1 MIAATRL
8 AKALLC
14 LLVQGLISLTRMSL
28 SFLRLFYQ
36 SVYLAL
42 GQIWANKTRSILTT
56 IGIVIGVASVT
67 AVIAALTGL
76 KAKILTQVETFGTNT
91 IFISAQRPDKGPM
104 RHVSWSV
111 IRFYP
116 EQFDDMLKHC
126 PSVAKFSRIA
136 WGGERTARYGE
147 NSAENVQIRGI
158 EPAYHEIESRP
169 VVLGRTFSVIDD
181 MQVRHVCLIDPKLQ
195 KDLHLDRDCI
205 GQTIRLGSHLF
216 VIVGIIE
223 RQPQMNFGQGNEDY
237 YEVFIPFRTTFK
249 FEQTPW
255 IWAFASSK
263 SAEVLD
269 EAEAEIRFF
278 LRRTRNVRPTEPDT
292 FRVESLQSAL
302 KTFNKIA
309 LVVTMA
315 AGGIVGISLLV
326 GGVGIMNIMLV
337 SVSERTREIGL
348 RKAVGAKKSA
358 ILTQFMIESIVLCFF
373 GGIVGVGVGQLLTK
387 AIANIPKVELDM
399 AYIPFWAIALSF
411 AFAGSVG
418 IFFGMFPAIK
428 AARLDPIEALR
439 HE

>member
-1 MIAATRL
+1 MKVIIQFPAA
-8 AKALLC
+8 
-14 LLVQGLISLTRMSL
+14 
-28 SFLRLFYQ
+28 FLRLFYQ
-36 SVYLAL
+36 SVYLAM
-42 GQIWANKTRSILTT
+42 GQIWTNKTRSLLTT

-91 IFISAQRPDKGPM
+91 IFISPRRPDTGPL
-104 RHVSWSV
+104 RHKSWWS
-111 IRFYP
+111 IRFMP
-116 EQFDDMLKHC
+116 EHFEGMLEHC
-126 PSVAKFSRIA
+126 PSVERFSRIA
-136 WGGERTARYGE
+136 NGGRLTARYGE
-147 NSAENVQIRGI
+147 NSAENVNIRGI

-181 MQVRHVCLIDPKLQ
+181 MQVRMVCLIDPKLQ
-195 KDLHLDRDCI
+195 NELRLDRDCI
-205 GQTIRLGSHLF
+205 GQTIRIGHHVF
-216 VIVGIIE
+216 VIVGVIE
-223 RQPQMNFGQGNEDY
+223 RRPEFIFEGDREY
-237 YEVFIPFRTTFK
+237 YEVFIPFRTVFK
-249 FEQTPW
+249 LREPW
-255 IWAFASSK
+255 IWAFAESK
-263 SAEVLD
+263 SAEVSE
-269 EAEAEIRFF
+269 EATAEIRFF
-278 LRRTRNVRPTEPDT
+278 LRRTRSVRPTEPDT
-292 FRVESLQSAL
+292 FRIESLQSAL
-302 KTFNKIA
+302 ETFNKIA
-309 LVVTMA
+309 MMVTLV

-358 ILTQFMIESIVLCFF
+358 ILTQFLIEAIVLCFF
-373 GGIVGVGVGQLLTK
+373 GGLVGIGLGQLLTM

-399 AYIPFWAIALSF
+399 AYIPMWAIGLSF